1 MKKVKNAIV
10 LVLAMA
16 MVCCFLVAC
25 GDGGS
30 GSDALAGTWKTP
42 EDSIDNVTWEF
53 DGSGNCKFDNTLAQQ
68 EGTYTIEGST
78 ATVKL
83 ELWDEAKKYDFTING
98 NEMSFI
104 DQAGMASYEKLIK
117 Q

>member
-1 MKKVKNAIV
+1 MKRFRKSIA
-10 LVLAMA
+10 LVLAAVM
-16 MVCCFLVAC
+16 LC
-25 GDGGS
+25 GVLIGCGS
-30 GSDALAGTWKTP
+30 EGDVLQGTWKTP
-42 EDSIDNVTWEF
+42 DDSIDHTTWVF

-68 EGTYTIEGST
+68 DGTYTIEGST

-83 ELWDEAKKYDFTING
+83 ELWDHEKKYDFTING

-104 DQAGMASYEKLIK
+104 DQSGMASYEKLIK

>member
-1 MKKVKNAIV
+1 MKKTKRSIALVMAAIMLCGILAGCGGESDV
-10 LVLAMA
+10 LK
-16 MVCCFLVAC
+16 
-25 GDGGS
+25 
-30 GSDALAGTWKTP
+30 GTWKTP
-42 EDSIDNVTWEF
+42 DDSIDNVTWEF
-53 DGSGNCKFDNTLAQQ
+53 DGNGNCKFDNTMAQQ

-83 ELWDEAKKYDFTING
+83 ELWDHEKKYDFTING

-104 DQAGMASYEKLIK
+104 DQSGMASYEKLIK